1 MKYNLTYLDYGYN
14 SYLHSNGEQSGGK
27 DSGSGKSAN
36 TTTNVG
42 VGTGETQTTN
52 VGGGT
57 GILTNDQIGLINA
70 NAQANLNVSLFD
82 SGAGAA
88 GAAAGSALLG
98 GVAVVA
104 SVAMATLSVVQIF
117 NTYEKQ
123 KAFTNYS
130 LALGEQEAS
139 LSEDLALE
147 AWQIEQEILAL
158 KEAIAIRNANA
169 QANKIL
175 LIGSGTILGV
185 AALVIFYKLKKAK

>member
-70 NAQANLNVSLFD
+70 NAQANLKFLF
-82 SGAGAA
+82 
-88 GAAAGSALLG
+88 LI
-98 GVAVVA
+98 
-104 SVAMATLSVVQIF
+104 Q
-117 NTYEKQ
+117 
-123 KAFTNYS
+123 
-130 LALGEQEAS
+130 EQGQ
-139 LSEDLALE
+139 LE
-147 AWQIEQEILAL
+147 LQPVLHFWEVLQ
-158 KEAIAIRNANA
+158 
-169 QANKIL
+169 
-175 LIGSGTILGV
+175 
-185 AALVIFYKLKKAK
+185 